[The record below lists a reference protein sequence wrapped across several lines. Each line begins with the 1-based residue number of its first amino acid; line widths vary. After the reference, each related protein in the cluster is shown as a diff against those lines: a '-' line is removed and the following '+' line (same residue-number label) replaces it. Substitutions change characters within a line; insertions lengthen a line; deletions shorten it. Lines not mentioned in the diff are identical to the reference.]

1 MKNIITILLI
11 LILPICA
18 YLMIKKETN
27 NFTAIAKNNSPSLY
41 IYTSTMCMD
50 CQKLKKLINE
60 IEPNYKERI
69 NFLIIN
75 ALEKDRKVQSDIKK
89 YGITLV
95 PTMIFIDRNG
105 NQTNKIEGYIEKEKL
120 ITEIEETING

>member
-27 NFTAIAKNNSPSLY
+27 NFKAIAKNNSPSLY
-41 IYTSTMCMD
+41 IYTSTMCLD